1 MSRKKYICVKILKI
15 ISDIYDKKV
24 ELSLNKFIRNE
35 IKFNNID
42 ELKIQIAEDIKTAKK
57 YF

>member
-1 MSRKKYICVKILKI
+1 MSVTNVTCNIG
-15 ISDIYDKKV
+15 DK
-24 ELSLNKFIRNE
+24 E